1 MLKPLLDIRELS
13 LRLKIK
19 TSTLYAWAEQG
30 KIPAFKIN
38 GLWRFKHEEID
49 PWLESFRKTPPRA
62 FQLTSKPITD
72 LDGLIERA
80 KQEAYNSAHGETR
93 PRPSPREGR

>member
-1 MLKPLLDIRELS
+1 MLDSLLDIRELS

-38 GLWRFKHEEID
+38 GLWRFKDEEID
-49 PWLESFRKTPPRA
+49 LWLESFRKTPPRA
-62 FQLTSKPITD
+62 FQLASKAPSD
-72 LDGLIERA
+72 LDSLIERA
-80 KQEAYNSAHGETR
+80 KQEAYNSGHGETG
-93 PRPSPREGR
+93 PRPSPRERR